1 MNTMDIDTALSP
13 PEDPACISKELEYK
27 RAAADKEY
35 VQTASV
41 IMKTAFEFC
50 GETHS
55 EAYPV
60 YARMSQNPE
69 VSNASV
75 KLAQVVYESLG
86 KIKQQREKQAG
97 WLADAFNLLGGAAS
111 ATRTV
116 TPEALRSLAFLGV
129 TGGALA
135 GGSVWATKKAIEPD
149 DQKSRELEIQR
160 DTYRRLTAEVQD
172 ELKRRNLANTPTNT
186 AAVVDY
192 LT

>member
-1 MNTMDIDTALSP
+1 MDIELALSP
-13 PEDPACISKELEYK
+13 PADPVKMAGALEIQNAAVGEDYVFN
-27 RAAADKEY
+27 AA
-35 VQTASV
+35 V

-50 GETHS
+50 GHTDS

-60 YARMSQNPE
+60 YALMAQRPE
-69 VSNASV
+69 VSPGSV
-75 KLAQVVYESLG
+75 KLAKVVYECLG
-86 KIKQQREKQAG
+86 RVKEQQQKQAG
-97 WLADAFNLLGGAAS
+97 WLADAFNVISGASS
-111 ATRTV
+111 AAKVV

-135 GGSVWATKKAIEPD
+135 GGGVWAAKKSLEPD

-160 DTYRRLTAEVQD
+160 DTYRRLTSEVQD
-172 ELKRRNLANTPTNT
+172 ELSRRNLAHTPTNT